1 MANHEEA
8 HEHDANYVSPS
19 FAQMNATPAAQTY
32 RITGMD
38 CADCAKSIE
47 RGVAKL
53 DGVQTCAINFATGT
67 LKVAGPTPRDAVV
80 QRVQALGYGVQSS
93 QAASSTPPSTPLFA
107 AVTWVEKLP
116 ATGVL
121 GFLRFLL
128 SRTNTALAVV
138 GAVLIL
144 PGLLFKELLP
154 FLGIGGTWID
164 VASIAALVIA
174 GLPIVRSAWRTLIIN
189 REISINLLMTIAG
202 IGAVAIGAY
211 TEAGL
216 VMVLFAIGEA
226 LEGYTSERARDS
238 IRTLMQVAPNEATVL
253 RDSQEQRVAVG
264 DLKLGETIVVKPGE
278 RIAMDGQILK
288 GASAVNQAPIT
299 GESVPVEK
307 QVSSQVFAGSINGEG
322 ALEVKV
328 TQLADDNTISRI
340 IKMVEDAQERKAPAE
355 RFVDQFAKYY
365 TPIVVVLA
373 ALVAVVPPLLFGAP
387 FWATAAPTSADQGW
401 LYRALELLVV
411 ACPCALVIS
420 TPVSI
425 ISAISNAARNGVLIK
440 GGAYLELLARVN
452 TVAFDKTGTLTEG
465 RPQVI
470 RVRSVNCSNALDTV
484 SGACAPCEDMLAL
497 ANAVEKRSEH
507 PLAKAILSAAEQE
520 HVDGRYASADDVKA
534 IVGKGVSGRVAGR
547 EVLIGSHSYFDQV
560 MPHDPAQCAAI
571 SHAAS
576 QGQTPMLVGADGAYL
591 GYITV
596 ADTARANSRQAVAE
610 LKSMG
615 IATAMLTGD
624 NAATAQSIAR
634 QVGVDDVA
642 ADLMPQ
648 DKLTWI
654 QRKTQTQNTRIAMV
668 GDGVNDAPALAAAT
682 LGIAMGAG
690 TAQAMETAD
699 IALMGNDL
707 SKLPWAIKLARAA
720 MRTIQHNIIFAIGI
734 KVVFFVL
741 VLLGL
746 GSMWMA
752 VLADVG
758 ASLLVTLYGMRLAK
772 WKAA

>member
-1 MANHEEA
+1 MANSQPA
-8 HEHDANYVSPS
+8 QPEHDIAQDNEHDVHDEHEQGHTHDHDENYVSAS
-19 FAQMNATPAAQTY
+19 FAQIGPSSQTY

-67 LKVAGPTPRDAVV
+67 LKVAGPTPRTDVV
-80 QRVQALGYGVQSS
+80 QRVQALGYNVHEP
-93 QAASSTPPSTPLFA
+93 QAASPTPSSTPLFA
-107 AVTWVEKLP
+107 AAAWVEKLP

-128 SRTNTALAVV
+128 SRGNTTLAVI

-189 REISINLLMTIAG
+189 HEISINFLMTVAG
-202 IGAVAIGAY
+202 IGAVVIGAY

-253 RDSQEQRVAVG
+253 RDSQEQHVAVG

-307 QVSSQVFAGSINGEG
+307 QTGSAVFAGSINGEG
-322 ALEVKV
+322 VLEVQV

-373 ALVAVVPPLLFGAP
+373 ALVALVPPVLFGAP
-387 FWATAAPTSADQGW
+387 FWQTSIDQGW

-440 GGAYLELLARVN
+440 GGAYLESLAKIN

-465 RPQVI
+465 KPQVI
-470 RVRSVNCSNALDTV
+470 QVRSVNCSNALGTSAEV
-484 SGACAPCEDMLAL
+484 CAPCEDMLAL

-507 PLAKAILSAAEQE
+507 PLARAIITAAEQE
-520 HVDGRYASADDVKA
+520 HVSDRYASAEDVKA
-534 IVGKGVSGRVAGR
+534 IMGKGVVGHVAGR

-560 MPHDPAQCAAI
+560 MPHDPAQCQAI
-571 SHAAS
+571 SAAAS
-576 QGQTPMLVGADGAYL
+576 QGQTPMLVGADGDYL

-596 ADTARANSRQAVAE
+596 ADTARANSQGAVAE
-610 LKSMG
+610 LKSIG

-624 NAATAQSIAR
+624 NAATAQSIAQ

-654 QRKTQTQNTRIAMV
+654 QRKTQC
-668 GDGVNDAPALAAAT
+668 
-682 LGIAMGAG
+682 AG
-690 TAQAMETAD
+690 NPTGRRRREFWRRM
-699 IALMGNDL
+699 
-707 SKLPWAIKLARAA
+707 
-720 MRTIQHNIIFAIGI
+720 
-734 KVVFFVL
+734 
-741 VLLGL
+741 
-746 GSMWMA
+746 
-752 VLADVG
+752 
-758 ASLLVTLYGMRLAK
+758 
-772 WKAA
+772 